1 MEKLIPNLLLTLA
14 GLAALAAFTIAGLGG
29 LLGLIDPIPA
39 IVYCI
44 ASLGGALYA
53 GSQIADRE

>member
-14 GLAALAAFTIAGLGG
+14 GLAALVAFTIAGLGG

-39 IVYCI
+39 IIYCTV
-44 ASLGGALYA
+44 SLGGALYA
-53 GSQIADRE
+53 GGKVQ

>member
-14 GLAALAAFTIAGLGG
+14 GLAALVAFTIAGLGG
-29 LLGLIDPIPA
+29 LLGLIDPVPA

-44 ASLGGALYA
+44 VSLIGALYA

>member
-1 MEKLIPNLLLTLA
+1 MNKLIPNLLLTLA

-39 IVYCI
+39 IVYCTV
-44 ASLGGALYA
+44 SLGGALYA
-53 GSQIADRE
+53 GGKVE